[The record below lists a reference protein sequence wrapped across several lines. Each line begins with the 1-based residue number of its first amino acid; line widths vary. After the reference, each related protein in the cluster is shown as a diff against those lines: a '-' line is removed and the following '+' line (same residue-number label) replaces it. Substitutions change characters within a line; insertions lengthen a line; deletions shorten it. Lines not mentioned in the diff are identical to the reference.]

1 VSSNGPT
8 AYDRILDR
16 LEGVRRNGDH
26 NAIARCPAHDDRNPS
41 LSLRAI
47 EGQTLVYCHAGC
59 AIRDVLAAI
68 EMTTGE
74 LFDEPKGATYRYDD
88 GRFVYRSPDK
98 DFKQSGN
105 TSGPSTLYRLAKVTE
120 VGKSGETILLVE
132 GEKDVHALESIGV
145 VATTAPMGARNFH
158 KVDARPLYGAKVIAV
173 VDKDDQGREWARQ
186 VFAELDGRAASL
198 EFREARAGKDAAD
211 HIAAGFG
218 LDDLVDMESE
228 AHKAARERFP
238 RLDIAA
244 LLSAERPAREWLWWR
259 LIPVG
264 AAVAVVAPAGTG
276 KSLLVLALMVAV
288 ARGDR
293 AFAGLRITNRRV
305 FLVDMENTEDDL
317 AERFRDLGVDA
328 GEVEKLDNLVF
339 IHLPKMAALD
349 TPAGGSELEAALDAY
364 DIHAGD
370 VVVLDSTQRVLAG
383 KENDSDTIRAY
394 YLCTGIRLKRRG
406 ITVIRTDNTGKD
418 LDRGARGTSGKRDDV
433 DVELFM
439 TMDSGKISIKPGKI
453 RLPDVE
459 SITIEKQIADDGR
472 IYYDTARDPYRAKIN
487 DAIAALDRHQIPLD
501 TGMARCYDLLK
512 GLGEEI
518 TREALRA
525 AIKERRHLAK
535 TAQT

>member
-1 VSSNGPT
+1 
-8 AYDRILDR
+8 
-16 LEGVRRNGDH
+16 
-26 NAIARCPAHDDRNPS
+26 
-41 LSLRAI
+41 LSITRI
-47 EGQTLVYCHAGC
+47 EGQVLLYCHGGC
-59 AIRDVLAAI
+59 DSRDVMAALGRP
-68 EMTTGE
+68 MSD
-74 LFDEPKGATYRYDD
+74 LFDDQKGATYDYTDGWKVHRSYDRD
-88 GRFVYRSPDK
+88 GRKRFR
-98 DFKQSGN
+98 QSGDN
-105 TSGPSTLYRLAKVTE
+105 TNGQTTTLFRLPEVRRAVAEGKV
-120 VGKSGETILLVE
+120 IYLPE
-132 GEKDVHALESIGV
+132 GEKDVLAVESLGG
-145 VATTAPMGARNFH
+145 VATTSRMGASNWD
-158 KVDARPLYGAKVIAV
+158 KVDPTPLHDGRIICVA
-173 VDKDDQGREWARQ
+173 DKDEQGRKWA
-186 VFAELDGRAASL
+186 AEVLSSLDGKVKSL
-198 EFREARAGKDAAD
+198 EFREAKVGKDAAD

-218 LDDLVDMESE
+218 LDDLVVMESE
-228 AHKAARERFP
+228 AHQAARERFP

-244 LLSAERPAREWLWWR
+244 LLRAERPAREWLWWR

-264 AAVAVVAPAGTG
+264 AAVALVAPAGTG
-276 KSLLVLALMVAV
+276 KSLLVLGLMVAV

-328 GEVEKLDNLVF
+328 GEVAKLDNLVF

-349 TPAGGSELEAALDAY
+349 TLEGGRELEAALDAY
-364 DIHAGD
+364 DIRAGD

-394 YLCTGIRLKRRG
+394 YLCTGVTLKRRG

-439 TMDSGKISIKPGKI
+439 TVDSGKISIKPGKI

-472 IYYDTARDPYRAKIN
+472 IYYDTAHDPYRAKIN

-518 TREALRA
+518 TRDALRA
-525 AIKERRHLAK
+525 AIKERRYLAK